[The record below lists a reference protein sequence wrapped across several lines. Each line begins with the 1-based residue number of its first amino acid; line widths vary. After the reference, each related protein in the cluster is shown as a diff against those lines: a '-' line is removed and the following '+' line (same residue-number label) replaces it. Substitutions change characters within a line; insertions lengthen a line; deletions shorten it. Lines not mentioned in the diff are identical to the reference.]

1 MWLWRACARGASTV
15 EPKAVRAPGHYRRAR
30 GLCRDL
36 DYPENQPVA
45 AVRFVS
51 RLRPTS
57 AAAAAPNRSTIG
69 GAGTGAGSP
78 PVEPVA
84 PLLVLLLVLEL
95 VAPLLV
101 LVLLLVLKP
110 PVLVLVLK
118 LPLEDAEDETSPLDD
133 AEDDTL
139 PLDDAEDDTSPLD
152 DAEDDTSPL
161 EDAEDDTL
169 PLDEDD
175 TSPLLPPLAEEIL
188 PLELLDDPPL
198 ADVLLTPPVELEVD
212 PPLVLL
218 DPPLVLE
225 VDDTTTLPPPLP
237 PPPKNPP
244 AKNPPPNPPNPPLP
258 PMTKGPPPSP
268 PVMGKEPLDES
279 SAGGSGTG
287 WLATVTTVGA
297 QAVCVLVTTLRTRAT
312 RRVAPLL
319 AVWRTTWRLCL
330 AT

>member
-1 MWLWRACARGASTV
+1 MHGCGYGEPARAV
-15 EPKAVRAPGHYRRAR
+15 QAPLSLKQRAR
-30 GLCRDL
+30 LPIIGARCLYRDL

-45 AVRFVS
+45 AARFAS

-57 AAAAAPNRSTIG
+57 AAAAAPNKSTIG

-101 LVLLLVLKP
+101 LVLVLLLVLKP

-118 LPLEDAEDETSPLDD
+118 LPLEDAEEVTSPLDDAEDETSPLDD

-139 PLDDAEDDTSPLD
+139 PLDED
-152 DAEDDTSPL
+152 
-161 EDAEDDTL
+161 EDDTL

-312 RRVAPLL
+312 RRAAPLL